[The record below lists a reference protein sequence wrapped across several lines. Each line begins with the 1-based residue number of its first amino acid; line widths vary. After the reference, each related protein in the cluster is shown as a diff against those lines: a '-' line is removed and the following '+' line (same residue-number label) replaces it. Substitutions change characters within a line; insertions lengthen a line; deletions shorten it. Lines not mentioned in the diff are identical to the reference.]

1 MWLLKEILRKEL
13 PKHLSNKGAFPARG
27 ISGLI
32 ADASPH
38 RVDDRMFEIDEPLCY
53 KSELER
59 QAVKRLP
66 SFS

>member
-1 MWLLKEILRKEL
+1 
-13 PKHLSNKGAFPARG
+13 
-27 ISGLI
+27 
-32 ADASPH
+32 
-38 RVDDRMFEIDEPLCY
+38 VDDRMFEIDEPLCY

>member
-1 MWLLKEILRKEL
+1 M
-13 PKHLSNKGAFPARG
+13 KGFYGRNYGRYFVETVAFPAQS
-27 ISGLI
+27 ISGLK
-32 ADASPH
+32 ADASRH